1 MGAYELRNGVPS
13 RGGLTSASPDVIMAM
28 PPEMLFDYLAVRLNG
43 PKAAK
48 GNTIRLNI
56 DFSDPNSKLLH
67 DPKNKYGLVVENGVL
82 NYGKPLEEKVDATLT
97 LLKATLDSIQLGQ
110 ITLEDALKSAPP
122 CSRATISR
130 RSKTS
135 WGCSIRS
142 RSGSTS

>member
-1 MGAYELRNGVPS
+1 
-13 RGGLTSASPDVIMAM
+13 MAT
-28 PPEMLFDYLAVRLNG
+28 PPECCSLLAARPNG

-110 ITLEDALKSAPP
+110 ITLEDALKSGRPARGRQSAGAQRLLGAARYVPVLVQHRDAPG
-122 CSRATISR
+122 R
-130 RSKTS
+130 R
-135 WGCSIRS
+135 CA
-142 RSGSTS
+142 